1 MSNINFD
8 QVFSTTVAL
17 GNTLVLNGPKPDYVT
32 FTTVPIDVSVGVLNS
47 LYTYDSGTSALTF
60 NFTALSNEF
69 ATADQLLTTSGAT
82 VSFRTGDISSCA
94 SAGLGYLGEVVDVS
108 SVVSS
113 NVTVNPTHLSFTTLL
128 DGTINTLPVDLT
140 NQLLYD
146 LSVAGK
152 LTAGNTLDL
161 ATGDSVSFYVN
172 VAVTPTVEYSIEGV
186 TMRTVPFSY
195 LDASGTPLLITAP
208 SAVGPT
214 SNVKY
219 ALQLTAAE

>member
-8 QVFSTTVAL
+8 PVFSTTVAL
-17 GNTLVLNGPKPDYVT
+17 GNTLVLNGLKPDYAT
-32 FTTVPIDVSVGVLNS
+32 FTTVPIDVSLATLNN
-47 LYTYDSGTSALTF
+47 LYTYNSENSALTF
-60 NFTALSNEF
+60 SFTALSNEF

-82 VSFRTGDISSCA
+82 VSIGGSDISSCA

-113 NVTVNPTHLSFTTLL
+113 NVTVNPTHLSFTALL

-140 NQLLYD
+140 DQLLYD

-152 LTAGNTLDL
+152 LTEANTLDL
-161 ATGDSVSFYVN
+161 ATGDSVSFYVDIS
-172 VAVTPTVEYSIEGV
+172 VTPTVEYSIEGV
-186 TMRTVPFSY
+186 EMKIAPFNY
-195 LDASGTPLLITAP
+195 VDANGVTQTITAP